1 MRYDLS
7 IEPMEWSYSRLT
19 AFEDCPYMWLMRYIL
34 RDEYSIVPQSKF
46 FAQYGSLMHSILQQY
61 LTGVLPQKSLVAYY
75 VSHFISDITE
85 KAPSCKIYL
94 DYLEQGRQYLKTLSF
109 PARKILK
116 VEDEMRF
123 EFAGHPFIGFLDVLS
138 EDDSGKLYITDHKS
152 RALKPR
158 SHRVKPTQSDRELDQ
173 YLRQLYIY
181 ASAVSQLYGR
191 YPDFLEFNCFRTRTW
206 ICEPFQ
212 YERMVEVEAWAARLI
227 ERITATDDWYANFSF
242 WFCKHL
248 CDVQADCEYF
258 D

>member
-34 RDEYSIVPQSKF
+34 RNEYSIVPQSKF

-85 KAPSCKIYL
+85 KAPSRKIYL

-123 EFAGHPFIGFLDVLS
+123 EFAGHPFIGYFFIYLFIFLLVL
-138 EDDSGKLYITDHKS
+138 
-152 RALKPR
+152 
-158 SHRVKPTQSDRELDQ
+158 
-173 YLRQLYIY
+173 
-181 ASAVSQLYGR
+181 
-191 YPDFLEFNCFRTRTW
+191 
-206 ICEPFQ
+206 
-212 YERMVEVEAWAARLI
+212 
-227 ERITATDDWYANFSF
+227 ANVGF
-242 WFCKHL
+242 WL
-248 CDVQADCEYF
+248 
-258 D
+258 

>member
-1 MRYDLS
+1 MCS
-7 IEPMEWSYSRLT
+7 
-19 AFEDCPYMWLMRYIL
+19 
-34 RDEYSIVPQSKF
+34 
-46 FAQYGSLMHSILQQY
+46 
-61 LTGVLPQKSLVAYY
+61 
-75 VSHFISDITE
+75 SD
-85 KAPSCKIYL
+85 
-94 DYLEQGRQYLKTLSF
+94 LEQGRQYLKTLSF

-152 RALKPR
+152 RALKPH

-206 ICEPFQ
+206 ICEPVQ

-227 ERITATDDWYANFSF
+227 EKITATDDWYANFSF

>member
-34 RDEYSIVPQSKF
+34 QDEYSIVPQSKF

-85 KAPSCKIYL
+85 KAPSRKIYL

-123 EFAGHPFIGFLDVLS
+123 EFAGHPVIGLLDVRS

-227 ERITATDDWYANFSF
+227 EKITATDDWYANFSF